1 MILVATVQLAYTVQY
16 LVVTQV
22 RPCICMLSFC
32 ILNAYL
38 GTKLSFVMS
47 EYYEANNRNPQ
58 ACSFSGNG
66 TVNPLASSSVSASAV
81 ASSCISNA
89 AAVFTPSAPTTTG
102 GGSSSTSSGHTGGSV
117 SLVGS
122 LDAIVG
128 MSVMAIIG
136 VMTAVWT
143 LV

>member
-1 MILVATVQLAYTVQY
+1 
-16 LVVTQV
+16 
-22 RPCICMLSFC
+22 
-32 ILNAYL
+32 
-38 GTKLSFVMS
+38 MS
-47 EYYEANNRNPQ
+47 EYYESNNRNPQ

-66 TVNPLASSSVSASAV
+66 TVNTLASSSVSASAV

-102 GGSSSTSSGHTGGSV
+102 GSSSTSSGHKGGSV